1 MNKKQALRFLLL
13 TAALLCMLTACGSKP
28 AQTPAPEPEPPVQ
41 EEPKAEAP
49 TETPAEVPE
58 ETPEEAPEEAPEEV
72 PEETP
77 ADTPEVPAE
86 PEPVDLTQVRDAI
99 IDGLE
104 IAEPFLLDTDAL
116 LNLYG
121 IEGAWV
127 AQSASFATMSGTFP
141 DEVVLVEALDEAA
154 AASVAQCLQSR
165 LDEVL
170 VQSKSYDADNYAA
183 AQACQVRC
191 DGLYVSLL
199 LSPKQAEMTEICQR
213 FLGSQG

>member
-28 AQTPAPEPEPPVQ
+28 DQAPAPEPEPPVQ
-41 EEPKAEAP
+41 EEPRAEAP
-49 TETPAEVPE
+49 AETPAEVPE
-58 ETPEEAPEEAPEEV
+58 ETPEEA
-72 PEETP
+72 P

-121 IEGAWV
+121 IEGVWV

-141 DEVVLVEALDEAA
+141 DEVVLVEAVDEAA

>member
-49 TETPAEVPE
+49 AETPAEVPE
-58 ETPEEAPEEAPEEV
+58 ETPEEAPEEV

-141 DEVVLVEALDEAA
+141 DEVVLVEAVDEAA

>member
-1 MNKKQALRFLLL
+1 M
-13 TAALLCMLTACGSKP
+13 P
-28 AQTPAPEPEPPVQ
+28 A
-41 EEPKAEAP
+41 
-49 TETPAEVPE
+49 
-58 ETPEEAPEEAPEEV
+58 
-72 PEETP
+72 
-77 ADTPEVPAE
+77 
-86 PEPVDLTQVRDAI
+86 EPVDLTQVRDAI

-141 DEVVLVEALDEAA
+141 DEVVLVEAVDEAA

-191 DGLYVSLL
+191 DGLYVTLL
-199 LSPKQAEMTEICQR
+199 LSPKQAEMTEICQSL
-213 FLGSQG
+213 LGSQG

>member
-13 TAALLCMLTACGSKP
+13 TTALLCMLTACGSKP

-49 TETPAEVPE
+49 AETPAEVPE
-58 ETPEEAPEEAPEEV
+58 ETPEEAPEEA

-141 DEVVLVEALDEAA
+141 DEVVLVEAVDEAA

-199 LSPKQAEMTEICQR
+199 LSPKQAEMTEICQSL
-213 FLGSQG
+213 LGGQG

>member
-41 EEPKAEAP
+41 EEPKAEALA
-49 TETPAEVPE
+49 ETPAEVPE
-58 ETPEEAPEEAPEEV
+58 ETPEEAPEEV

-141 DEVVLVEALDEAA
+141 DEVVLVEAVDEAA

-199 LSPKQAEMTEICQR
+199 LSPKQAEMTEICQSL
-213 FLGSQG
+213 LGSQG

>member
-49 TETPAEVPE
+49 AETPAEVPE
-58 ETPEEAPEEAPEEV
+58 ETPEEAPEEV

-127 AQSASFATMSGTFP
+127 DQSASFATMSGTFP
-141 DEVVLVEALDEAA
+141 DEVVLVEAVDEAA

-199 LSPKQAEMTEICQR
+199 LSPKQAEMTEICQSL
-213 FLGSQG
+213 LGGQG

>member
-49 TETPAEVPE
+49 AETPAEVPE
-58 ETPEEAPEEAPEEV
+58 ETPEEAPEEV

-127 AQSASFATMSGTFP
+127 DQSASFATMSGTFP
-141 DEVVLVEALDEAA
+141 DEVVLVEAVDEAA

-199 LSPKQAEMTEICQR
+199 LSPKQAEMTEICQSL
-213 FLGSQG
+213 LGSQG

>member
-13 TAALLCMLTACGSKP
+13 TAALLCMLTACGSKS

-49 TETPAEVPE
+49 AETPAEVPE
-58 ETPEEAPEEAPEEV
+58 ETPEEAPEEAP
-72 PEETP
+72 
-77 ADTPEVPAE
+77 ADTPEVLEAPAE

-141 DEVVLVEALDEAA
+141 DEVVLVEAVDEAA

-191 DGLYVSLL
+191 DGLYVTLL
-199 LSPKQAEMTEICQR
+199 LSPKQAEMTEICQSL
-213 FLGSQG
+213 LGSQG

>member
-28 AQTPAPEPEPPVQ
+28 AQTPAPEPESPVQ
-41 EEPKAEAP
+41 EEPRAEAP
-49 TETPAEVPE
+49 AETPAEVPE
-58 ETPEEAPEEAPEEV
+58 ETPEE
-72 PEETP
+72 TP
-77 ADTPEVPAE
+77 AETPEVPAE

-141 DEVVLVEALDEAA
+141 DEVVLVEAVDEAA

-191 DGLYVSLL
+191 DGLYVTLL
-199 LSPKQAEMTEICQR
+199 LSPKQAEMTEICQSL
-213 FLGSQG
+213 LGSQG

>member
-1 MNKKQALRFLLL
+1 MNKKQALGFLLL
-13 TAALLCMLTACGSKP
+13 TAALLCALTACGGKP

-49 TETPAEVPE
+49 AGMPADTPEVPD
-58 ETPEEAPEEAPEEV
+58 
-72 PEETP
+72 ETP

-86 PEPVDLTQVRDAI
+86 PEPVDLTQARDAI

-141 DEVVLVEALDEAA
+141 DEVVLVEAVDEAA

-170 VQSKSYDADNYAA
+170 VQSRSYDADNYAA
-183 AQACQVRC
+183 AQACQVRR

-199 LSPKQAEMTEICQR
+199 LSPKQAEMTEICQSL
-213 FLGSQG
+213 LGSQG

>member
-28 AQTPAPEPEPPVQ
+28 AQTPAPEPEAPVQ

-49 TETPAEVPE
+49 AETPAEVPE
-58 ETPEEAPEEAPEEV
+58 EA

-77 ADTPEVPAE
+77 ADTPEVPA
-86 PEPVDLTQVRDAI
+86 EPVDLTQVRDAI

-141 DEVVLVEALDEAA
+141 DEVVLVEAVDEAA

-191 DGLYVSLL
+191 DGLYVTLL
-199 LSPKQAEMTEICQR
+199 LSPKQAEMTEICQSL
-213 FLGSQG
+213 LGSQG